1 MKLGMGMLL
10 AAMSIQGCSDFSNFR
25 QNEFC
30 SFSGRH
36 QKKQNKLSQSAKRKR
51 NRQRGIKK

>member
-10 AAMSIQGCSDFSNFR
+10 AAMSIQGCIDFSNLR

-30 SFSGRH
+30 SFSGKH

-51 NRQRGIKK
+51 NRQRGGKK

>member
-1 MKLGMGMLL
+1 MGMLL
-10 AAMSIQGCSDFSNFR
+10 AAMSIQGCGDFSIFR
-25 QNEFC
+25 QNGFC

-51 NRQRGIKK
+51 NRQRGGKK

>member
-10 AAMSIQGCSDFSNFR
+10 AAMSIQGCVDFSNLR
-25 QNEFC
+25 QNGFC
-30 SFSGRH
+30 SFSGKH

-51 NRQRGIKK
+51 NRQRGIKR

>member
-25 QNEFC
+25 KNGFC
-30 SFSGRH
+30 SFSGKH
-36 QKKQNKLSQSAKRKR
+36 QKKQNKLSQSAKRRR
-51 NRQRGIKK
+51 NRQQGIKK